1 MDYRTIKHTVP
12 KCALGGIDVK
22 KRLISILM
30 IMVLLLCLFPITTPV
45 AAPNNYLIE
54 NGVLI
59 KYTGK
64 ETRIVIPEGVT
75 TIGEG
80 AFPWWENSKITSVT
94 MPDSV
99 TTIERRAIQSTSMT
113 KLVLSKNLKSIG
125 EDAFVGNKKL
135 KTVNLPYGL
144 ERIDVG
150 AFGGCTSL
158 VNMTIPATVKYI
170 GQYALDSLVK
180 KQEFVILG
188 DGILYKYNG
197 KGGNVVIPNNVKA
210 IGEFAFSYTPFATP
224 LKSVTIPGSVKE
236 IWNGAF
242 WECSH
247 LTMVKLPEGIKSI
260 SPNAF
265 SGCSG
270 LTKINIPKSLE
281 DGSLLSYRSKVK
293 LDNQS
298 EDFDIRGNYILY
310 KYNGA
315 DMDVVIPEGVRM
327 IAGAAFAGNK
337 TMKSVVI
344 PDSVVS
350 IGMSAFD
357 SCAALEQIEIPD
369 SVTSIEEGAFS
380 NCRKLYSVKLPAGLT
395 RIEPDTFSACYI
407 LQSINIPDKVSVIG
421 EGAFKACYRLKDIQL
436 PNGVT
441 SIGKYAFSSTV
452 VNNLII
458 PASVIHIGESAFG
471 SNVTTELTILNGN
484 ARIDENAFYGS
495 EDRKNVTITAPAG
508 GSVQRMAAR
517 RKLKFK
523 AYEN

>member
-1 MDYRTIKHTVP
+1 M
-12 KCALGGIDVK
+12 K

-30 IMVLLLCLFPITTPV
+30 IMVLLLCLFPITTSV
-45 AAPNNYLIE
+45 AAPSDYLIE

-59 KYTGK
+59 RYTGK

-75 TIGEG
+75 TIGEE
-80 AFPWWENSKITSVT
+80 AFPWYNNSKITSVT

-99 TTIERRAIQSTSMT
+99 TTIERRAIQSTAMT

-135 KTVNLPYGL
+135 KTVDLPNGL

-158 VNMTIPATVKYI
+158 VNIKIPATVKYI

-210 IGEFAFSYTPFATP
+210 IGEFAFAYTPFATP

-236 IWNGAF
+236 IWQGAF
-242 WECSH
+242 WECSD
-247 LTMVKLPEGIKSI
+247 LTTVKLSEGIKNI
-260 SPNAF
+260 SLNAF
-265 SGCSG
+265 SGCSR
-270 LTKINIPKSLE
+270 LTQINLPKSLE
-281 DGSLLSYRSKVK
+281 DGSLLSFRNKVK
-293 LDNQS
+293 LGDESN
-298 EDFDIRGNYILY
+298 DFDIRGNNILY
-310 KYNGA
+310 KYNGTEP
-315 DMDVVIPEGVRM
+315 DVVIPEGVRM
-327 IAGAAFAGNK
+327 IAPAAFAGNK
-337 TMKSVVI
+337 TMKSVFI
-344 PDSVVS
+344 PKSVMS

-357 SCAALEQIEIPD
+357 SCTALEQIEIPD

-380 NCRKLYSVKLPAGLT
+380 NCSKLYSVKLPAGLT
-395 RIEPDTFSACYI
+395 RIEPDTFSGCYI

-421 EGAFKACYRLKDIQL
+421 EGAFKVCYRLKDIQI

-458 PASVIHIGESAFG
+458 PASVMHIGESAFG
-471 SNVTTELTILNGN
+471 SNVTTALTILNGN
-484 ARIDENAFYGS
+484 ARIDENAFYGF

-517 RKLKFK
+517 RKFKFK
-523 AYEN
+523 EYEQ